1 MCVSAHLRTT
11 IPFTREEYFHESQS
25 PCFIRN
31 VAVFAVRTGTDQR
44 ILLLAQREVLRR
56 QLLRCELLHGRILLP
71 RRLLQPEEV
80 VQTTRGTTSR
90 LAGREVSCFIF
101 GRNAS

>member
-25 PCFIRN
+25 ACFIRN
-31 VAVFAVRTGTDQR
+31 VAVFAVRSGPDQR
-44 ILLLAQREVLRR
+44 ILLHAGRKVLRR
-56 QLLRCELLHGRILLP
+56 QLLRRELLPRRRLLP

-80 VQTTRGTTSR
+80 ATKLRDTSR
-90 LAGREVSCFIF
+90 LTERGVSHFISGRS
-101 GRNAS
+101 GA